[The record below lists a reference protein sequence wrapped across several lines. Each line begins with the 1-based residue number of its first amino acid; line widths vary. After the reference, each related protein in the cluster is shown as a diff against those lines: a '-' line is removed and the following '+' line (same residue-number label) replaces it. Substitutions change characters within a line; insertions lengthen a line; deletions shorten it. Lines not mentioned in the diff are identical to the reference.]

1 MFIITN
7 HSFMLYKFRKELIR
21 ELLKKHQITLVMPAN
36 EFTQEFQE
44 IGCKIIDI
52 DVDRRGINPIID
64 YKLYKKYKNLI
75 EKNRPDMILTYSIKP
90 NIYAGIAAKKL
101 GIQYCSNIT
110 GLGTAFQKPFLAQFV
125 TVLYKIAF
133 SKVKTVFFENESN
146 MNLFLEN

>member
-1 MFIITN
+1 
-7 HSFMLYKFRKELIR
+7 MLYKFRKELIR

-90 NIYAGIAAKKL
+90 NIYAGIAAK
-101 GIQYCSNIT
+101 S
-110 GLGTAFQKPFLAQFV
+110 
-125 TVLYKIAF
+125 
-133 SKVKTVFFENESN
+133 
-146 MNLFLEN
+146 